1 MTIKLKKAFLLIASA
16 CFMILLLTT
25 TAFASSRK
33 LITKTVNGTLNIY
46 RAYTYNYHFNS
57 STVLTYT
64 GNSISQIS
72 DLSFSNIGYT
82 ASQPSLSANFIPS
95 QKSKA
100 NYGSYATYVV
110 TLTRNIYGYYSDKI
124 DYTLTYRP
132 SDSGTPYSLNDEDS
146 FIVTVEVSEP
156 YDIEYLN

>member
-1 MTIKLKKAFLLIASA
+1 SVNRI
-16 CFMILLLTT
+16 TT
-25 TAFASSRK
+25 NYFVLDK
-33 LITKTVNGTLNIY
+33 G
-46 RAYTYNYHFNS
+46 YTS
-57 STVLTYT
+57 
-64 GNSISQIS
+64 
-72 DLSFSNIGYT
+72 YT

-100 NYGSYATYVV
+100 NYGSYATYVF

-132 SDSGTPYSLNDEDS
+132 SDSGTPYSSNDEDS

>member
-46 RAYTYNYHFNS
+46 SAYTYNYHFNS

-82 ASQPSLSANFIPS
+82 ASQPS
-95 QKSKA
+95 
-100 NYGSYATYVV
+100 
-110 TLTRNIYGYYSDKI
+110 
-124 DYTLTYRP
+124 
-132 SDSGTPYSLNDEDS
+132 
-146 FIVTVEVSEP
+146 
-156 YDIEYLN
+156 